1 MKNIIASITSLISIE
16 KETLDI
22 LTGHLHPMQVKKKT
36 VLIKPAVKDDNVYI
50 IEKGIARAYLVI
62 NGKEVTSWFS
72 KEGELLFSTNSF
84 YGET

>member
-1 MKNIIASITSLISIE
+1 MDNIIASITSLISIE

-22 LTGHLHPMQVKKKT
+22 LTSHLHPMQVKKKT

-72 KEGELLFSTNSF
+72 KEGELLFSTNSC
-84 YGET
+84 GL